1 MGRLDLLKVADSK
14 QIEAIPGGLLQH
26 QSRRTYVAMIS
37 PHVRDVQDLASVVA
51 HVGLQCWTSVMNI
64 DHLLSVCLCAVC
76 NSEWK
81 DMSPWQKALSVVAGI
96 VFGMLFIL
104 ICCVVLVV
112 FCAGSV
118 LFCILDCLT
127 LGPCRRACGCYWFP
141 WDKKADENIDDADA
155 PVHHSN
161 SNSLSDI
168 VKMEQ
173 QVVQAAPPPP
183 PPMDYQA
190 QNFQNYGAPPPPHN
204 YGAPPPPH
212 NYGAPPPPH
221 NYGAPPPPHNYGAP
235 PP

>member
-1 MGRLDLLKVADSK
+1 MLNKQFMRISTSLLLAVVGLIPSL
-14 QIEAIPGGLLQH
+14 QWQSTCAIAQ
-26 QSRRTYVAMIS
+26 
-37 PHVRDVQDLASVVA
+37 SVVVYEEFLYLSDDEEILRLKTA
-51 HVGLQCWTSVMNI
+51 NVDGPRELGEMLRRAGAVEPNSQASSSTKTSR
-64 DHLLSVCLCAVC
+64 DRK
-76 NSEWK
+76 EWK

-96 VFGMLFIL
+96 VFVFLFIV

-204 YGAPPPPH
+204 YGAPPP
-212 NYGAPPPPH
+212 
-221 NYGAPPPPHNYGAP
+221 
-235 PP
+235 